1 MKRTVPR
8 LADGR
13 QIIYFDEQDTAV
25 RQLVDTR
32 DLPRA
37 ATQSEVRYDPLLDE
51 WVVLASH
58 RQECTHLPPV
68 EQCPLCPSTGERLSE
83 IPSADYDVVIFENRF
98 PSLGRPSDPVAPV
111 TAPLPPDL
119 EDGPA
124 ARRPGLGRCEVVC
137 FTSDHGSSFAALS
150 RDRAR
155 TVVEAWVDRTPE
167 LAELPGVEY
176 VFVVREPR
184 SGDRGDAA
192 PSARPDLPLPV
203 RATAR
208 AAHAGVGAPP
218 SAPHIEQPHR
228 LREVCA

>member
-1 MKRTVPR
+1 MKRTVTR

-13 QIIYFDEQDTAV
+13 QIIYFDTQDTAV

-58 RQECTHLPPV
+58 RQERTHLPPA
-68 EQCPLCPSTGERLSE
+68 EQCPLCPSTGERRSK

-111 TAPLPPDL
+111 
-119 EDGPA
+119 
-124 ARRPGLGRCEVVC
+124 
-137 FTSDHGSSFAALS
+137 
-150 RDRAR
+150 
-155 TVVEAWVDRTPE
+155 VEAWVDRTAE

-176 VFVVREPR
+176 MFVVREPR